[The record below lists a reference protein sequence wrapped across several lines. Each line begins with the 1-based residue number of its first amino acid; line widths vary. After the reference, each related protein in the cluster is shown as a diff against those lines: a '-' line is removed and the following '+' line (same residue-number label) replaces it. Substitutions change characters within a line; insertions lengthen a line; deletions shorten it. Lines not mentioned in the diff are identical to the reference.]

1 MSEARLVCCVLPHG
15 TGLRLEERL
24 FRELGMTRVDL
35 HSARG
40 FIGSDPRNLFNRVER
55 DVLRVVVEEARA
67 DEIFEW
73 LYREAQVGTQE
84 GRFLYSA
91 RITQSTEY
99 RLPAGIP
106 LEASRPRG

>member
-15 TGLRLEERL
+15 LGLRLQERL
-24 FRELGMTRVDL
+24 FRELGMSRVDL

-55 DVLRVVVEEARA
+55 DVLRVVVDEERA

-73 LYREAQVGTQE
+73 LYREAHVGAQD
-84 GRFLYSA
+84 GRFLYAA
-91 RITQSTEY
+91 RITRSTEY
-99 RLPAGIP
+99 RLPEGVP
-106 LEASRPRG
+106 LESSRPRG